1 MQVTELFTSQ
11 LEEAIRKNP
20 HGNLS
25 DFLPDI
31 HDSLPEIQENLLYI
45 CAAGRRTLHQM
56 QQYSFNELD
65 GYMFLFTHSGQGIIE
80 VAGDSRNLQSGDLL
94 FWDCQD
100 FIQMRAL
107 SDDWDVDMLFF
118 NGAAVTT
125 YYEEICK
132 ITFPL
137 FHIPENSLP
146 ECRFT
151 EIMALGPVITPHHAF
166 MTHKLLTNLLS
177 DLITGLHISDDN
189 TVKAVPS
196 YIEELKNL
204 FVSHCEADYSM
215 DELAVRFNVNRYR
228 MTREFA
234 HFVGMTPLKFLN
246 NVRIEKARALIE
258 STDLSIGAVGTA
270 VGIPNSTHFIN
281 LFKDKLGM
289 TPQVY
294 RDGYRSFREI
304 SKSY

>member
-1 MQVTELFTSQ
+1 
-11 LEEAIRKNP
+11 
-20 HGNLS
+20 
-25 DFLPDI
+25 
-31 HDSLPEIQENLLYI
+31 
-45 CAAGRRTLHQM
+45 
-56 QQYSFNELD
+56 
-65 GYMFLFTHSGQGIIE
+65 MFLFTHSGQGIIE
-80 VAGDSRNLQSGDLL
+80 VAGDSRNLQRGDLL

-100 FIQMRAL
+100 FIQLRAL
-107 SDDWDVDMLFF
+107 TADWNIDMLFF

-137 FHIPENSLP
+137 FQIPESSLP

-151 EIMALGPVITPHHAF
+151 EIMALGSVITPHHAF
-166 MTHKLLTNLLS
+166 LANKLLTNLLS
-177 DLITGLHISDDN
+177 DLITSLHISDDN
-189 TVKAVPS
+189 AKAVPV
-196 YIEELKNL
+196 YIDELKKL
-204 FVSHCEADYSM
+204 FISHCESDYSM

-294 RDGYRSFREI
+294 REGYRSFREI
-304 SKSY
+304 SKAY

>member
-11 LEEAIRKNP
+11 LEDAIKKNP

-31 HDSLPEIQENLLYI
+31 HDSLPEIQENLLYL

-56 QQYSFNELD
+56 QQYSFSELD

-80 VAGDSRNLQSGDLL
+80 VAGDSRNLQRGDLL

-107 SDDWDVDMLFF
+107 TADWNIDMLFF

-137 FHIPENSLP
+137 FQIPESSLP

-151 EIMALGPVITPHHAF
+151 EIMALGSVITPHHAF
-166 MTHKLLTNLLS
+166 LANKLLTNLLS
-177 DLITGLHISDDN
+177 DLITSLYISDDN
-189 TVKAVPS
+189 AKAVPV
-196 YIEELKNL
+196 YIDELKKL
-204 FVSHCEADYSM
+204 FISHCESDYSM

-294 RDGYRSFREI
+294 REGYRSFREI
-304 SKSY
+304 SKAY